1 MVKNREMYSLANNES
16 DVNVEQVKINE
27 LYSFEGH
34 PFKVKRDQELFE
46 LRRSIETEGV
56 LVPLLVR
63 NSPYGRGYEIISG
76 HRRKEAALWAGL
88 KEVPVIIRKLDN

>member
-1 MVKNREMYSLANNES
+1 MVKNREMYSLVNNEPG
-16 DVNVEQVKINE
+16 VNVEQVKINE

-46 LRRSIETEGV
+46 LRRSIEIEGV

-63 NSPYGRGYEIISG
+63 NSP
-76 HRRKEAALWAGL
+76 WL
-88 KEVPVIIRKLDN
+88 KEYAWNQSRCQHLRTKNHYKK